1 MLSGLN
7 IDIKLSHVVS
17 EIDYSDVSGV
27 TIKMADGSSLTSDF
41 VICTIPLGVLQS
53 GSVKFTPGLPA
64 AKLEA
69 MKHLKMGLLNK
80 LFLEFPTV
88 FWDEAVEIIRYVAET
103 KGLW

>member
-17 EIDYSDVSGV
+17 EIDYSAVSGV

-41 VICTIPLGVLQS
+41 VVCTIPLGVLQS

-64 AKLEA
+64 AKLKA
-69 MKHLKMGLLNK
+69 MTHLKMGLLNK
-80 LFLEFPTV
+80 LYLEFPTV
-88 FWDEAVEIIRYVAET
+88 FWGEAIEVINHVA
-103 KGLW
+103 